1 MKVCVCVCVSCGGG
15 GVCELWGGWYTGGD
29 VDGYWGTVCE
39 GLLLCSY
46 YKMEA
51 CPWDQTRK
59 HCILTRHLL
68 HLENT
73 KYTSHV
79 CPHHKYYRRNNLS
92 LGLLEFIFTS

>member
-1 MKVCVCVCVSCGGG
+1 MYVV
-15 GVCELWGGWYTGGD
+15 GVGGWYTGGD

-59 HCILTRHLL
+59 HCILTGHLL
-68 HLENT
+68 HLEST
-73 KYTSHV
+73 KYAKVTSSQIL
-79 CPHHKYYRRNNLS
+79 P
-92 LGLLEFIFTS
+92 TQ